1 MKFKAKIKSG
11 LQTLKLKLAG
21 GQKKNTSRK
30 EWTSPEIK
38 QNAPLKE
45 TYSNEELQ
53 ASTKGGA
60 KAEVFPE
67 YHRNSTVNPDKSV
80 TFTIDGKQHRLSADD
95 VKQLEALDRGSPLSG
110 HAPISPEL
118 KAFRDT
124 EAVKMAVVGKDKE
137 NILPGIESQDQL
149 DIYNEQIS
157 AEEKAKG
164 EEIIRMTK
172 EAQAKAQ
179 SPTELTRAID
189 RESGAR
195 EGFLTA
201 SVIGSTGAVGVGLG
215 GLKAIGAG
223 KALTSSAAAVPVM
236 AATALLGLG
245 KGEMAFRSKTRASD
259 VSDAASAMIDSD
271 KAMKKIM
278 IAAKDPNSD
287 MSQLIQAREDI
298 KEYKYQAYKL
308 AFEES
313 YYDAKWGLS
322 EGRQTILDYES
333 WKGPLEDIED
343 EQFNSRL
350 MAQNRDEYVN
360 EMSAYLASE
369 GNQ

>member
-21 GQKKNTSRK
+21 GQKENTSGK

-38 QNAPLKE
+38 KNAPLKE
-45 TYSNEELQ
+45 
-53 ASTKGGA
+53 
-60 KAEVFPE
+60 
-67 YHRNSTVNPDKSV
+67 NSTSTESVKNPVANVPDVLPKHAPNLKFNPDKSV
-80 TFTIDGKQHRLSADD
+80 TYSSGNETFDLSANAYRRYNGEQNIKLTPEEAKS
-95 VKQLEALDRGSPLSG
+95 VKRANDLE
-110 HAPISPEL
+110 
-118 KAFRDT
+118 
-124 EAVKMAVVGKDKE
+124 VVGMGNAKTAREEQGIPDFIQNDEQLKLWKE
-137 NILPGIESQDQL
+137 GKLSDFTSKKEGI
-149 DIYNEQIS
+149 
-157 AEEKAKG
+157 AK
-164 EEIIRMTK
+164 MTE
-172 EAQAKAQ
+172 EAQANAK

-195 EGFLTA
+195 EGFLAA

-333 WKGPLEDIED
+333 WKGTLEAIED